1 MRFADVLSQNPIKQ
15 TIQNQ
20 IALKSPAHAY
30 LFAGARGIGKT
41 TIARLIG
48 KSLNC
53 KQRKQ
58 GEYEPCNACTS
69 CRDANNGSSFNLV
82 EIDAASNR
90 GINEIK
96 QLREHVKYAPVGDTF
111 KVFII
116 DEAHMLTTEAFN
128 AFLKILEEP
137 PAHVVFILA
146 TTEIHKLP
154 ETIVSRCQRFDFKR
168 ISIAE
173 MACYLAGI
181 AEKENVQIE
190 KEILVT
196 IARRSE
202 GCVRDAVSVLG
213 QIVTLGKDITWA
225 EASLVIPRSDMI
237 KMEEFFSCFA
247 LKQAKQAL
255 RIIHEL
261 YNEGVDLERFNI
273 DFIEFLREIFL
284 YKIIGDK
291 TAEPPQEIT
300 DAVAQLSGEEVKRL
314 IKICIDKIALF
325 KNLYELPQLP
335 LEMAVIEFIGETTAA
350 GANLKQG
357 NGHTSAPEHA
367 KLPVMPHPQETQKE
381 SDNSPGVSLNISEI
395 LSLWPQILGKIREYN
410 HSLPVALNTSVP
422 LRIDL
427 ENKRHV
433 LYVGFKYK
441 LHKEVLDN
449 FENRNIL
456 EEILERSTNKKVSV
470 KTELHEDIVPL
481 QAPRQEEKCIEED
494 FNSVEFLVREGFSG
508 HIVEE

>member
-1 MRFADVLSQNPIKQ
+1 MSTKSLYRKYRPLRFADVLSQNAIKQ

-20 IALKSPAHAY
+20 IALKAPAHAY
-30 LFAGARGIGKT
+30 LFSGARGIGKT

-53 KQRKQ
+53 EHRKQ
-58 GEYEPCNACTS
+58 GDYEPCNACTS
-69 CRDANNGSSFNLV
+69 CREAHTGSSFNLI

-96 QLREHVKYAPVGDTF
+96 ELREQVKYAPVRDKF

-116 DEAHMLTTEAFN
+116 DEAHMLTAEAFN

-168 ISIAE
+168 IGIAE
-173 MACYLAGI
+173 MVRYLARI
-181 AEKENVQIE
+181 AEKENVQVE
-190 KEILVT
+190 QEILTT

-202 GCVRDAVSVLG
+202 GCVRDAVSILG

-225 EASLVIPRSDMI
+225 EAGLVIPRSDMV
-237 KMEEFFSCFA
+237 KMEDFFSCFA

-255 RIIHEL
+255 LIIHEL

-273 DFIEFLREIFL
+273 DFIEFLRELFL
-284 YKIIGDK
+284 YKIIGGEATK
-291 TAEPPQEIT
+291 PPLEIM
-300 DAVAQLSGEEVKRL
+300 DAVSQLAAEDIKHL

-335 LEMAVIEFIGETTAA
+335 LEMAVIEFIGET
-350 GANLKQG
+350 
-357 NGHTSAPEHA
+357 APSVPE
-367 KLPVMPHPQETQKE
+367 LQEIKKEETRQE
-381 SDNSPGVSLNISEI
+381 SDHAPTTPLLISEI
-395 LSLWPQILGKIREYN
+395 LSLWPQILGQIRAYN
-410 HSLPVALNTSVP
+410 HSLPVALNTSLP
-422 LRIDL
+422 LRIGF

-449 FENRNIL
+449 FENKNVL
-456 EEILERSTNKKVSV
+456 EDILERSTKMKISV
-470 KTELHEDIVPL
+470 KTELREDIIPL
-481 QAPRQEEKCIEED
+481 QAPHKEAKPKGEERD
-494 FNSVEFLVREGFSG
+494 SVELLIREGFSG